1 MPIVLNGSGT
11 VTGLSQLP
19 DSAMAA
25 GSILQVVQTVKSDT
39 TSVASASFTDL
50 SGMTVSITP
59 TSSNSKVV
67 IMCHMTLCN
76 TTNNFTAIF
85 KLVRGSTAICVGDA
99 DGNKLQATGAMA
111 QVGDG
116 DHPFTVSFQFM
127 DSPSTTSATT
137 YKIQLATESGQT
149 CQLNRRTLYEANDTA
164 PKNARYASTLTAME
178 VAA

>member
-1 MPIVLNGSGT
+1 
-11 VTGLSQLP
+11 
-19 DSAMAA
+19 
-25 GSILQVVQTVKSDT
+25 
-39 TSVASASFTDL
+39 
-50 SGMTVSITP
+50 
-59 TSSNSKVV
+59 
-67 IMCHMTLCN
+67 MCHMTLCN

-85 KLVRGSTAICVGDA
+85 RLLRGSTAICVGDSA
-99 DGNKLQATGAMA
+99 GNRLQATGAMA

-149 CQLNRRTLYEANDTA
+149 CTLNKRTLYESDSTA
-164 PKNARYASTLTAME
+164 PKDARYASTISAME

>member
-1 MPIVLNGSGT
+1 M
-11 VTGLSQLP
+11 SQLKVNSIIP
-19 DSAMAA
+19 VA
-25 GSILQVVQTVKSDT
+25 GVPTGGGGGIVQVKQTVKSDT

-59 TSSNSKVV
+59 TNTSSKVF
-67 IMCHMTLCN
+67 IMCHMTFCN

-85 KLVRGSTAICVGDA
+85 RLLRGSTAICVGDA
-99 DGNKLQATGAMA
+99 DGSRLQASGAFA

-149 CQLNRRTLYEANDTA
+149 CQLNRRTVGDSNDTG
-164 PKNARYASTLTAME
+164 PKNARYASTITAME
-178 VAA
+178 VSA